1 MGAVI
6 DVYLGLGDFRPQ
18 VFQVIKF
25 APRLQE
31 YMDYHGIVIH
41 QHPLSFFT
49 TFNSQ
54 RLNASLGQGFL
65 HMLGQG
71 QHVTLG
77 PAGAKYEVVRKRTK
91 LRDFQEHRF
100 YTLVGDDS
108 LDDQICQCSRGERG

>member
-1 MGAVI
+1 MGAAVE
-6 DVYLGLGDFRPQ
+6 VYLGLGDFRPQ

-31 YMDYHGIVIH
+31 DMDHHGIVIH

-49 TFNSQ
+49 AFNPQ
-54 RLNASLGQGFL
+54 RLNAGLGQGFL

-77 PAGAKYEVVRKRTK
+77 PAGAQDEKVRKRTK

-100 YTLVGDDS
+100 DALVGNDG
-108 LDDQICQCSRGERG
+108 LDDQLC